1 MAEIV
6 KELEVPKRFNYDYSK
21 KDLSCFLGN
30 HLTIKLIHDIYYNI
44 AFSNIFCENGA
55 RPKKS
60 FLLEGENG
68 TGKTLAVK
76 CIVGELFKRGINTH
90 VEEYSIGTHG
100 SHFVDKGSINLQEF
114 FTKAQEKLKSENG
127 IQRLIYLFDEAE
139 VLMGQ
144 RGGENH
150 DENDKRI
157 NTLMTNLQKIHD
169 SDSQEYLFFITNEPK
184 LMDKASIRSQR
195 IDQVIEFTL
204 PEVGPRRQLF
214 QYSIQQINQRAN
226 REVIQRYDAFKLAEL
241 SEEFNCADC
250 VEVPERALQQE
261 IINYIKNGEIEK
273 LPHMFI
279 TQEKLLIEIK
289 NQIEKY
295 RATTKRKIGFFG

>member
-1 MAEIV
+1 MLKNIV
-6 KELEVPKRFNYDYSK
+6 LGLMVLILLIKEV
-21 KDLSCFLGN
+21 
-30 HLTIKLIHDIYYNI
+30 LIYRN
-44 AFSNIFCENGA
+44 
-55 RPKKS
+55 
-60 FLLEGENG
+60 
-68 TGKTLAVK
+68 
-76 CIVGELFKRGINTH
+76 
-90 VEEYSIGTHG
+90 
-100 SHFVDKGSINLQEF
+100 
-114 FTKAQEKLKSENG
+114 FTKAQDKLKSENG

-214 QYSIQQINQRAN
+214 QYSIQQLN
-226 REVIQRYDAFKLAEL
+226 
-241 SEEFNCADC
+241 
-250 VEVPERALQQE
+250 
-261 IINYIKNGEIEK
+261 EK
-273 LPHMFI
+273 LVFLVSLKKNIYLELFFSLYRFSII
-279 TQEKLLIEIK
+279 T
-289 NQIEKY
+289 N
-295 RATTKRKIGFFG
+295 